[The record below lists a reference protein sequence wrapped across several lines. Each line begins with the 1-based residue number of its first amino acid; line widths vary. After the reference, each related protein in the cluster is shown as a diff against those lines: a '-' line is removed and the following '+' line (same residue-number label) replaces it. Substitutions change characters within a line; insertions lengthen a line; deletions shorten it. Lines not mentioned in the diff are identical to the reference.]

1 MFDAELMTAAAG
13 LAADSEIIGGADGP
27 TAVFLVSGQDLGLAG
42 RQILGDGNLL
52 SGHSLAGYLALF
64 AAMVLLAYFIGNI
77 SPSILQAKARGIDI
91 KKEGSG
97 NAGTTNALRVMG
109 KKAGAIT
116 LLVDVLKGTICVL
129 LGELVCGHGCAM
141 LCVVAVMLGHV
152 WPVVYKFKGG
162 KGVATAF
169 GALTGLNPLLGL
181 SALGIV
187 IIGVL
192 ISRRMSVGS
201 ELGALTFPVVAYF
214 LEPDFLYL
222 GCVLALIILIKH
234 RANIARL
241 FRGEEPKLGFFDKE
255 KNKEKEK

>member
-1 MFDAELMTAAAG
+1 MSDAIRFLTGAG
-13 LAADSEIIGGADGP
+13 DASVGIIGGADGP
-27 TAVFLVSGQDLGLAG
+27 TAIYLTSNWDLGLAG
-42 RQILGDGNLL
+42 SRLVENGASPGQFVGYGAILIAMLL
-52 SGHSLAGYLALF
+52 I
-64 AAMVLLAYFIGNI
+64 AYFIGNI
-77 SPSILQAKARGIDI
+77 SPSTLQAKARGIDI

-116 LLVDVLKGTICVL
+116 LIVDILKGTISVL
-129 LGELVCGHGCAM
+129 VGDFICGYPCAM

-152 WPVVYKFKGG
+152 WPVIYRFKGG

-181 SALGIV
+181 SALGVV

-192 ISRRMSVGS
+192 VSRRMSVGS
-201 ELGALTFPVVAYF
+201 ELGALSFPVICWF

-222 GCVLALIILIKH
+222 GSFLALIILIKH

-241 FRGEEPKLGFFDKE
+241 IRGEEPKLSIFDKE
-255 KNKEKEK
+255 KDKR